1 MVEMNKPPIT
11 LNPFSVQPVG
21 QAFFAG
27 YGAYLAWQILR
38 PPSEAEVEAD
48 NKRAALGAV
57 AAEAAAPF
65 LNAAAEAPG
74 AIKTDSGLV
83 YEELQ
88 PGEGASPSLDQK
100 VKVHYV
106 GTLSDGT
113 VFDSSRA
120 RGEPTEFV
128 LNQVIRG
135 WQEGLALMKPGARA
149 KLTIPA
155 DLAYGPIA
163 TGSIPANSALC
174 FDVELLEVIEGG
186 GFKLPFM

>member
-106 GTLSDGT
+106 GVRSPTNRGLPNRRVPSKACALWQARCRMGP
-113 VFDSSRA
+113 SST
-120 RGEPTEFV
+120 P
-128 LNQVIRG
+128 
-135 WQEGLALMKPGARA
+135 
-149 KLTIPA
+149 PA
-155 DLAYGPIA
+155 PVASRP
-163 TGSIPANSALC
+163 SSC
-174 FDVELLEVIEGG
+174 
-186 GFKLPFM
+186 